1 MEGAA
6 DTLLHHFRQQSK
18 EFGFRCEA
26 GLHPEAMGCIGRV
39 FRSGEVRCNP
49 CLNNAQQDSGTS
61 THAKHTPGQRTGVN

>member
-26 GLHPEAMGCIGRV
+26 GLPPEAMGCIGRV
-39 FRSGEVRCNP
+39 FRSGEVRCTP
-49 CLNNAQQDSGTS
+49 CLNNLNRIRALVPKPSIPPVSAQ
-61 THAKHTPGQRTGVN
+61 V